1 MISINLSN
9 IIISDITGL
18 DYPCIIS
25 LISKNEAIHLLQN
38 DDLIEKK
45 WKIIKNVK

>member
-9 IIISDITGL
+9 ITISDITGL

-25 LISKNEAIHLLQN
+25 LISNEAIHLLQN